1 MPHPLGDISL
11 TWPFLVAAIVAY
23 LLGSIPFGLVLTRLA
38 GYGDI
43 RAIGSGNIGA
53 TNVLRTGNKLLAL
66 LTVVLDCAKG
76 AVAVLAGAQ
85 FGPDMAVISGAAVF
99 LGHLFPPWL
108 GFKGGKGVATAGGV
122 LLAIAW
128 PVGLLAA
135 AAWLTV
141 AFVLRYSSLAALIAC
156 AAAVLFGW
164 LLTDPQRAE
173 LITLIAVLVILRHHG
188 NIRRLLRGEESKI
201 KLSKG

>member
-1 MPHPLGDISL
+1 MPSAPALIL
-11 TWPFLVAAIVAY
+11 CAALSY

-53 TNVLRTGNKLLAL
+53 TNVLRTGNKMLAL
-66 LTVVLDCAKG
+66 LTVVLDCGKG
-76 AVAVLAGAQ
+76 AVAVLAAAQ
-85 FGPDMAVISGAAVF
+85 FGPDMAVIAGAAVF

-108 GFKGGKGVATAGGV
+108 GFKGGKGVAAAGGV

-128 PVGLLAA
+128 PVGLLTAS
-135 AAWLTV
+135 AWLAV
-141 AFVLRYSSLAALIAC
+141 AFALRYSSVAALVAC
-156 AAAVLFGW
+156 ATAVIAAW
-164 LLTDPQRAE
+164 LLLDPQRAE
-173 LITLIAVLVILRHHG
+173 LITLIAALVIVRHHT